1 MYFRCSARRY
11 KDREYLSYQLVESH
25 RHPDTGRPTTRVIA
39 SLGDLG
45 KMDESARLKLVASL
59 AHVLEVESTAGAVGT
74 ELAGVDLTGAGA
86 RARSIGAM
94 WAILELL
101 RQLHLPQAWA
111 GITSGRKND
120 AALANHLT
128 ALICHR
134 LDDPGSKLSLLRWIE
149 TVHIPGVD
157 AADITYQGLL
167 RTMDVLLEHK
177 ADVERA
183 LADRLLTIF
192 DTELDLVL
200 MDLTSVS
207 VCTQA
212 VEHELFAHGKSR
224 DGHPER
230 KQYTLMMV
238 TTKDGIPLYH
248 EVHEGNAADAKLV
261 EGTMRRVREL
271 FPQIDRCMVVGDRGM
286 LSRSNTEALARL
298 GFEHLIAAPLKREK
312 AISELIEETH
322 QELLEQAKDLE
333 AATEEGD
340 KVPDAVIEREI
351 DGERVIVAF
360 SMDIARRQEHQ
371 RGRRLDRFDEIV
383 LDVEARLRGKKR
395 NRGRALTDQGAF
407 KRLVREAV
415 EKKVTAYFKIELRQG
430 NFLWVEP
437 VDEVWQHA
445 WRCDGKLAV
454 TTDNQEL
461 PGGDLV
467 RIYRDL
473 QEIERSFRTL
483 KSHVKIRPTF
493 HWTEDRVRAHVLVCV
508 LALTVERV
516 MRLKLRKAQSTL
528 SPQAALDE
536 LKRLLHV
543 TITLP
548 EGRSHHLLANTSALQ
563 LDLFRDLEIQP
574 LTNSRLRK
582 LVA

>member
-1 MYFRCSARRY
+1 MYFRCSPRRY
-11 KDREYLSYQLVESH
+11 KDRKYLSYQLVESH
-25 RHPDTGRPTTRVIA
+25 RHPETRKPTTRVIA
-39 SLGDLG
+39 SLGDLS
-45 KMDESARLKLVASL
+45 KMDDEARLKLVASL
-59 AHVLEVESTAGAVGT
+59 ARVLEVEGGAGAT
-74 ELAGVDLTGAGA
+74 PPELAGIDLSDATS

-111 GITSGRKND
+111 EITSGRKND
-120 AALANHLT
+120 SALANHLT

-134 LDDPGSKLSLLRWIE
+134 LDDPGSKLSLLRWLE

-157 AADITYQGLL
+157 ADDITYQGLL

-177 ADVERA
+177 CELERA
-183 LADRLLTIF
+183 LADRVLTMF

-207 VCTQA
+207 VCTRE
-212 VEHELFAHGKSR
+212 VEHSLFAHGKSR

-230 KQYTLMMV
+230 KQYTLMLV

-248 EVHEGNAADAKLV
+248 EVHEGNASDAKLV
-261 EGTMRRVREL
+261 EHTMQQVRQL

-286 LSRSNTEALARL
+286 LSKSNTEALAAL
-298 GFEHLIAAPLKREK
+298 GFGHVIAAPMKRETW
-312 AISELIEETH
+312 IRELIDETH
-322 QELLEQAKDLE
+322 DELLEQATSLK
-333 AATEEGD
+333 AATKDGEQ
-340 KVPDAVIEREI
+340 VPDAVVERQVG
-351 DGERVIVAF
+351 DERVIVAY
-360 SMDIARRQEHQ
+360 SMDIGRRQE
-371 RGRRLDRFDEIV
+371 RLRDKRLDRFEEIV
-383 LDVEARLRGKKR
+383 ADVEARLQSTKPT
-395 NRGRALTDQGAF
+395 RGRQLTDEGAF

-415 EKKVTAYFKIELRQG
+415 ERQVTAYFKIELRQG

-445 WRCDGKLAV
+445 WRCDGKLAI
-454 TTDNQEL
+454 TTDNHDL
-461 PGGDLV
+461 PADDLI
-467 RIYRDL
+467 RIYKDL

-483 KSHVKIRPTF
+483 KSHLKIRPTF
-493 HWTEDRVRAHVLVCV
+493 HWTEQRVRAHVLLCV

-516 MRLKLRKAQSTL
+516 MRLKLKKAQSGL
-528 SPQAALDE
+528 SPQSALDE

-543 TITLP
+543 AITLP
-548 EGRSHHLLANTSALQ
+548 DRSNHHLLANTSPRQ
-563 LDLFRDLEIQP
+563 LDLFRDLHIQP